1 MLMEDNACS
10 RLPVGLDDFKK
21 LREGYLFVDK
31 TRFIKE
37 FLDNHSEVT
46 LITRP
51 RRFGK
56 SMTLSMAKYFFTLEK
71 AAENR
76 SLFDGT
82 DIEKAGEKYMKEQ
95 GQWPV
100 VLLSLKDIKPV
111 KYSLMLVQVADRV
124 KKLYKEHRYLMD
136 EGFLQ
141 GEDYKD
147 FQDILYER
155 ASEGKLQL
163 ALGNLLEYLQRYHQ
177 KRVILLIDE
186 YDVPVQAAW
195 SAGESYYSEAIAF
208 MRTFLTAALKG
219 NTALHFGI
227 MTGVLR
233 VAKES
238 IFSALNNLYVSSVVN
253 GKYADIFGFTQEETA
268 RLARAVG
275 REDKLEE
282 LKRWYDGYNFS
293 GFELYNPWSVV
304 NYFASGCQPD
314 IFWLNSSGNAIIA
327 EMMEHAEEADDEK
340 LLSLLEGESVEAVVD
355 EAVIYTDIYTNKDAL
370 YTMLLTAGYLKA
382 VESRLEDGERICTL
396 AIPNNEIATVYRK
409 EILNRYRGRM
419 ARSDLLNFL
428 TCLAKGQAE
437 KFSSGLQKYL
447 EQIASFH
454 DTANKESFYH
464 GFLLGLTAW
473 FLPKYRVKS
482 NRESGYGRFDL
493 GIFPRVPGQAG
504 ILMEFK
510 VADREEDMPKEAEA
524 ALAQIERNDYLSDF
538 REQGIARVWKY
549 GIAFCGKKLSLVRG

>member
-1 MLMEDNACS
+1 MEDNARS

-100 VLLSLKDIKPV
+100 VLLSLKDIKPL
-111 KYSLMLVQVADRV
+111 KYSLMLVQMADRV
-124 KKLYKEHRYLMD
+124 KKLYKEHRYLVD

-195 SAGESYYSEAIAF
+195 SAEESYYSEAIAF

-219 NTALHFGI
+219 NAALQFGI

-268 RLARAVG
+268 RLASAVG

-327 EMMEHAEEADDEK
+327 ELMEHAEESDDEK

-382 VESRLEDGERICTL
+382 VDSRLEDGERICTL
-396 AIPNNEIATVYRK
+396 AIPNSEIATVYRK

-419 ARSDLLNFL
+419 ARSDLLNVL

-504 ILMEFK
+504 IIMEFK

-538 REQGIARVWKY
+538 REQGVARVWKY